1 LASYQQKQTDSQTSH
16 LLGIH
21 LGIKTLTVSVAV
33 GLGQISLSP
42 SAASRLKMWEIT
54 TVSRVM
60 RILPQCFILNTNF
73 F

>member
-1 LASYQQKQTDSQTSH
+1 
-16 LLGIH
+16 
-21 LGIKTLTVSVAV
+21 
-33 GLGQISLSP
+33 
-42 SAASRLKMWEIT
+42 MWEIT